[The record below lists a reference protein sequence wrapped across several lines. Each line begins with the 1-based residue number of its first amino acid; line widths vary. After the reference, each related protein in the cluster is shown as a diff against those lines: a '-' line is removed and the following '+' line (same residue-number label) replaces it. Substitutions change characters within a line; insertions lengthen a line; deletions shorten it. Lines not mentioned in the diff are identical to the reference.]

1 MKRLLLAS
9 AALLSTS
16 AMLCSAVQADLGP
29 AGDGIEDKKLP
40 YTVSNTVYDAWCG
53 SKNNT
58 DCKVKFEDG
67 RLIVNDGKGI
77 TADQVLDMRQMWML
91 FFEEAKRKN
100 TGDHGAKCHGA
111 FGGSTRPSCHNH
123 FVIEY
128 MDSSGESRIALIRF
142 RHGTRSNMFYNDL
155 ANWSGMTFGKYSE
168 RRPSIEKEKQPH

>member
-1 MKRLLLAS
+1 MKRVLLAS

-16 AMLCSAVQADLGP
+16 AMLCSAVQADLGS
-29 AGDGIEDKKLP
+29 AEAGIENKKL
-40 YTVSNTVYDAWCG
+40 SDTVYDAWCG

-142 RHGTRSNMFYNDL
+142 RHAARSYQFQADL
-155 ANWSGMTFGKYSE
+155 ETWSGKTFRE
-168 RRPSIEKEKQPH
+168 RGPSIEIVK